1 MDKVSEKF
9 KQRTKMLLVEQI
21 QVKRNNPIYAELD
34 HACFLSKNLYNAAL
48 YSIRQHF
55 FKTKKYKSYR
65 GLDKEM
71 IQTKNPDY
79 YALNANTSQ
88 QILRLVDQ
96 NFKSFFGL
104 IKNKIKARIPKY
116 FPKNGRQV
124 VIFTNQRV
132 AKVELRKGF
141 LKMTGIETK
150 FKLRDEIKNIQ
161 QARIIPQPTFGCYM
175 VEVVYEVKEKE
186 LLQDNGRYASIDI
199 GVNNLATVSF
209 NFRKPFIVNG
219 KPLKSINQ
227 YYNKKKAN
235 FKEKVKTRKAQ
246 TLNRKRRNK
255 IRDYLHKA
263 SRYVVNQLVSESVSS
278 LFIGKND
285 GWKQEINMGHKGNQK
300 FVSIPFNNFISMLKY
315 KCKLVGIRVFEV
327 QESYTSKCSFLD
339 NEEIKEH
346 NSYMGK
352 RIKRGLFKSGNG
364 CLINADVNGSLNI
377 MRKVVGKKAFPLK
390 NGMLDYSIEV
400 CSTPKVVS
408 F

>member
-1 MDKVSEKF
+1 
-9 KQRTKMLLVEQI
+9 MLLVEQI
-21 QVKRNNPIYAELD
+21 QVKNNSSAYAELD

-55 FKTKKYKSYR
+55 FKTKSYKGY
-65 GLDKEM
+65 GELNKEM
-71 IQTKNPDY
+71 VQTKNPDY

-88 QILRLVDQ
+88 QILKLVDQ
-96 NFKSFFGL
+96 NFKSFFGS
-104 IKNKIKARIPKY
+104 IKKKIKTHIPRY
-116 FPKNGRQV
+116 LPKNGRQE
-124 VIFTNQRV
+124 VIFTNQRIS
-132 AKVELRKGF
+132 KKELKKGF
-141 LKMTGIETK
+141 LKMTGIKTE

-175 VEVVYEVKEKE
+175 VEIVYKVEEKE
-186 LLQDNGRYASIDI
+186 FLQDNGRYASIDI

-219 KPLKSINQ
+219 RPLKSINQ

-263 SRYVVNQLVSESVSS
+263 SRHVVNQLVSESVST

-285 GWKQEINMGHKGNQK
+285 GWKQEASMRRRGNQN
-300 FVSIPFNNFISMLKY
+300 FVSIPFYNFISMLEY
-315 KCKLVGIRVFEV
+315 KCRLEGIRVFEV

-339 NEEIKEH
+339 NEEIKKH
-346 NSYMGK
+346 DSYMGR
-352 RIKRGLFKSGNG
+352 RIKRGLFKSRNG
-364 CLINADVNGSLNI
+364 RFINADVNGSLNI
-377 MRKVVGKKAFPLK
+377 MRKVVGERASLP
-390 NGMLDYSIEV
+390 DYSIEV